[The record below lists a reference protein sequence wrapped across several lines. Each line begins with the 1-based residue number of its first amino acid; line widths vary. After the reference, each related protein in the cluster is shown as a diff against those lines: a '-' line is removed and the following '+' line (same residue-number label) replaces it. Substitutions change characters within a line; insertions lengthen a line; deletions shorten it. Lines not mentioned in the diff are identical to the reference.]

1 MSAAMNSPNLKK
13 VHILGTGSFLPGP
26 PVPVDE
32 IASRLGRLDEAPA
45 AVRNFDSGP
54 GPRMAHES
62 GIRLR
67 HFAIDPETGD
77 LTHDHASLAA
87 EACVRALDQAGI
99 EPNEVDLLAI
109 AAPAVDG
116 FSPPTSARLQAKLGI
131 ERCAEFA
138 VHSNCSGV
146 AKAVQ
151 IALDA
156 IRLGRCET
164 ALVAY
169 SQLSSLFLR
178 SAYLNQ
184 PAMTKSQALMRWIL
198 SDAAGA
204 MVLQAAAEP
213 DAPGH
218 ELVDAYV
225 TSFAGTL
232 APAMTCDLGARA
244 FLDPGSTVESILVG
258 GRHHLDQDFT
268 AVKRLATPVLDEI
281 GYQAE
286 DQWRCKREDF
296 GHYILSVPT
305 LQLYEDARARLPHF
319 PWGRAPFRGAE
330 YGYCGGA
337 SILVQLDQMA
347 RGDEFKAGDLI
358 AAYAVE
364 SSHWMGGGFLVRW

>member
-1 MSAAMNSPNLKK
+1 MNSPNLKK
-13 VHILGTGSFLPGP
+13 VHLLGTGSFLPGP
-26 PVPVDE
+26 PVTVDE
-32 IASRLGRLDEAPA
+32 IVSRLGRLDQAPT

-62 GIRLR
+62 GVRLR

-99 EPNEVDLLAI
+99 EANEVELLAI
-109 AAPAVDG
+109 AAPGFDG
-116 FSPPTSARLQAKLGI
+116 LSPPTSARLQAKLGI
-131 ERCAEFA
+131 ERCKEFS

-146 AKAVQ
+146 AKSVQ

-156 IRLGRCET
+156 IRLGRCTT

-178 SAYLNQ
+178 SAYLTQ
-184 PAMTKSQALMRWIL
+184 PAMTKSQSLMRWIL
-198 SDAAGA
+198 SDGAGA
-204 MVLQAAAEP
+204 MVLRAAAEP

-218 ELVDAYV
+218 ELVDVHV

-244 FLDPGSTVESILVG
+244 FLEPGSTTESILVG

-268 AVKRLATPVLDEI
+268 AVTRLAAPVLDEM
-281 GYQAE
+281 GHQADE
-286 DQWRCKREDF
+286 QWGFTRQDYV
-296 GHYILSVPT
+296 HYILSTPT
-305 LQLYEDARARLPHF
+305 LQLYEDARARLPHV
-319 PWGRAPFRGAE
+319 PWECAPFRGAE

-337 SILVQLDQMA
+337 SILVHLDKMA

-358 AAYAVE
+358 VAYAVE
-364 SSHWMGGGFLVRW
+364 SSHWMGGGLLVRW